1 MIYYDRLLKIEK
13 RYEELQQEVSQPETV
28 KDTARYQKL
37 MKELSHIKPL
47 VEAFGRYRKTNDEFK
62 VLEEELKTKGLDG
75 ELRDLY
81 WEESKSLKARLE
93 TTLEEIER
101 FLLRGDD
108 PRSGRDVIVEIRA
121 GTGGEEAALFAAD
134 LFRMYSRFAANHG
147 LKVEV
152 MDSNPTGIGGFREIF
167 FAVSGDGAYPL
178 MKYESG
184 IHRVQRV
191 PATEASGRIHTSAV
205 TVAIMAEAD
214 ETEIQ
219 IKSDDLRIDV
229 YRASGAG
236 GQHVNKTESAVR
248 ITHIPTGAVVQ
259 CQDERSQ
266 HKNKAKA
273 MRMLRARLYEAQP
286 QKVMQEQVKER
297 RQQVGSGDR
306 SEKIRTYNF
315 PDHRVTDHRI
325 GLTLHSLD
333 DILNGHLDELVQALE
348 RDERNRKLASDAA

>member
-1 MIYYDRLLKIEK
+1 VIYYDRLVKFQK
-13 RYEELQQEVSQPETV
+13 RFEEIQQEVSQPETV
-28 KDTARYQKL
+28 KDASRYQKL
-37 MKELSHIKPL
+37 MKELAHTRPL
-47 VEAFGRYRKTNDEFK
+47 VESFMRYRKCD
-62 VLEEELKTKGLDG
+62 EELKALEAELQASSLDP
-75 ELRDLY
+75 ELKDLY
-81 WEESKSLKARLE
+81 TEELKALKEKCRALVDE
-93 TTLEEIER
+93 MEC
-101 FLLRGDD
+101 FLLRGED
-108 PRSGRDVIVEIRA
+108 PRAGRDVIVEIRA
-121 GTGGEEAALFAAD
+121 GTGGEEAALFVAD
-134 LFRMYSRFAANHG
+134 LFRMYSRFAAEHG

-152 MDSNPTGIGGFREIF
+152 MDSSTTGIGGLKEIIF
-167 FAVSGDGAYPL
+167 GISGEGAYPL
-178 MKYESG
+178 YKYESG

-214 ETEIQ
+214 ETEVQ
-219 IKSDDLRIDV
+219 VRTEDLRIDV

-248 ITHIPTGAVVQ
+248 ITHLPSGVVVQ

-266 HKNKAKA
+266 QKNKAKA
-273 MRMLRARLYEAQP
+273 MRQLRARLFEAQQ
-286 QKVMQEQVKER
+286 QKAHQEQAQER
-297 RQQVGSGDR
+297 KQQVGSGDR

-348 RDERNRKLASDAA
+348 RDERNRKLATDAA